1 MHDSPNRKQR
11 FINQTADATRLCNYT
26 KFQIMP
32 MHSKEN
38 VYFFFFWLYLP
49 QRKQKETRKRAG
61 GEGSP
66 VFL

>member
-38 VYFFFFWLYLP
+38 VYFFLLLALFATKKTK
-49 QRKQKETRKRAG
+49 RNQKKG
-61 GEGSP
+61 GG
-66 VFL
+66 